1 MIYVYRCKY
10 IYDLYSLVFFAAELS
25 FVNNIPHDFRRIY
38 KLDINMLKCTYLYV
52 HVCMYTCAWTQTQKT
67 KMNNDNNKTEK
78 NFIINITNLNK
89 ATAKPFR
96 TAIPLMKR
104 HLMEDFTIHDWNSRR
119 RATRFQQYYFLT
131 PVFFLILAP
140 NLSFLLS
147 FIYSFLAFF
156 LFSFFSFSSSSF
168 YLPFLLLFSSYY
180 SSSSFSPPPL
190 PSLFPFSLLPHL
202 LYLLPF
208 IHIFYS
214 LIRYDNPNS
223 SQLLIKVKRKMW
235 EKRL

>member
-1 MIYVYRCKY
+1 
-10 IYDLYSLVFFAAELS
+10 
-25 FVNNIPHDFRRIY
+25 
-38 KLDINMLKCTYLYV
+38 MLKCTYLYV

-67 KMNNDNNKTEK
+67 KMNNDNNKTRK

-119 RATRFQQYYFLT
+119 RATRFQQYFFLT

-156 LFSFFSFSSSSF
+156 LFSFFLFSSSSF
-168 YLPFLLLFSSYY
+168 YLPFLPSFSSLPIIPRSLILLLLPSSHSPFFLT
-180 SSSSFSPPPL
+180 SSSIS
-190 PSLFPFSLLPHL
+190 SLLSTSFIPLFAMITQIL
-202 LYLLPF
+202 LNY
-208 IHIFYS
+208 
-214 LIRYDNPNS
+214 
-223 SQLLIKVKRKMW
+223 
-235 EKRL
+235 